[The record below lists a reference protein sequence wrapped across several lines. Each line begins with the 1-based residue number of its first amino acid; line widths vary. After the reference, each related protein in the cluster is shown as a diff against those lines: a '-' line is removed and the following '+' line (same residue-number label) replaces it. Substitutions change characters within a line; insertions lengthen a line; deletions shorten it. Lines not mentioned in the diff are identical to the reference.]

1 METLADRI
9 ALIQALGVVLT
20 FGASTCYGIP
30 SATEQV
36 MQLDSGSLRY
46 TGKDRY
52 FMLLIGDYILIDIQV
67 SFQFTRTTESKVL
80 TYEVVQAIP
89 SDDGWVKVI
98 VNLVGVANV

>member
-1 METLADRI
+1 METLADR
-9 ALIQALGVVLT
+9 QALAQVLGVELT
-20 FGASTCYGIP
+20 FGSDICYGIP
-30 SATEQV
+30 NATEQV
-36 MQLDSGSLRY
+36 VQLDSGSLRY

-52 FMLLIGDYILIDIQV
+52 FMLLAGDYALIGILV

-98 VNLVGVANV
+98 VNLVEIADV